1 MPRLSKR
8 DVENLLDSYDRDPVG
23 ALNEAL
29 DTIEAE
35 REVREAL
42 PSMSTEQRDDLLRDL
57 VEWRGVTP
65 PDL

>member
-8 DVENLLDSYDRDPVG
+8 EVEQLLDSYDRDPVA

-29 DTIEAE
+29 ESVEAD
-35 REVREAL
+35 RAVRDAL
-42 PSMSTEQRDDLLRDL
+42 PSMSTEQRDSLLRDL

>member
-8 DVENLLDSYDRDPVG
+8 EVERLLDSYDRDPVA

-29 DTIEAE
+29 ESVEAD
-35 REVREAL
+35 RAVRDAL
-42 PSMSTEQRDDLLRDL
+42 LSMSTEQRDALLRDL